1 VSSPASTPPPAGNL
15 KQWIESARQGS
26 QAALGQVLEYC
37 RPYLLAV
44 ANEQLESDLQAKAGA
59 SDLVQDTFVEAS
71 RGFAGFR
78 GRSEEE
84 LFTWLRQILLHN
96 LANFRRQFRG
106 TEKRQVHREV
116 SLDRAPAEELLGGL
130 MDEGS
135 SPSEQ
140 ARARERDA
148 ALERALEQL
157 SESHRRVVQWHSLE
171 RCSFEVIGQ
180 RLNCSAEA
188 ARKLW
193 TRAIEKLQHILG
205 PADESG

>member
-1 VSSPASTPPPAGNL
+1 VSASASTPPPAGSIV
-15 KQWIESARQGS
+15 QWIESARQGS
-26 QAALGQVLEYC
+26 PAALGQILEYC

-59 SDLVQDTFVEAS
+59 SDLVQDTFVEAHS
-71 RGFAGFR
+71 GFAAFR

-84 LFTWLRQILLHN
+84 LLTWLRQILLHN
-96 LANFRRQFRG
+96 LANFRRQYRG
-106 TEKRQVHREV
+106 TEKRQVQREV
-116 SLDRAPAEELLGGL
+116 SLDTAPAEQLLGEL
-130 MDEGS
+130 EDEGS
-135 SPSEQ
+135 SPSAQ

-148 ALERALEQL
+148 ALERALAQL
-157 SESHRRVVQWHSLE
+157 SETHRQVVQWHSLE

-180 RLNCSAEA
+180 RLNSSAEA

-205 PADESG
+205 PGDEA

>member
-1 VSSPASTPPPAGNL
+1 VSASANTPPSRDKL
-15 KQWIESARQGS
+15 KQWIEAAQQGS
-26 QAALGQVLEYC
+26 PDALGQVLEYC

-59 SDLVQDTFVEAS
+59 SDLVQDTFVEAH
-71 RGFAGFR
+71 RDFAVFR

-84 LFTWLRQILLHN
+84 LLAWLRQILLHN
-96 LANFRRQFRG
+96 LGNFRRQYRG
-106 TEKRQVHREV
+106 TEKRQVQREV
-116 SLDRAPAEELLGGL
+116 SLDTAPAEELLGEL
-130 MDEGS
+130 VDEGS

-148 ALERALEQL
+148 ALERAIEQL
-157 SESHRRVVQWHSLE
+157 PESHRQVVQWHSLE

-193 TRAIEKLQHILG
+193 TRAIEKLQHVLG
-205 PADESG
+205 PGDEA